1 MKLFLPI
8 RPGGICAAAVGL
20 SLVGLFLSAAM
31 ARHMPPTQSMFQA
44 LMSQA
49 DKGDAPALH
58 ALLGRLAD
66 SPLLKTSDLASLKGR
81 QLARA
86 ARQAMDIDWLAA
98 DSDLWNDAYNRARM
112 HALQLKH
119 PAQYQRILQTGS
131 LLEKAQWGCP
141 GAMAKL
147 EYASTHSQP
156 SPHRS
161 GWLGGNTVY
170 HQSRSERAAQIA
182 QLEIGQVLYLSP
194 EFNALRKKSD
204 AAYQKIVQSGTL
216 PEKVRWGVPGARKT
230 LESMANQGD
239 VKAEL
244 EMGGLAARWSTF
256 GPGLSRQH
264 WYRLA
269 AKQGNAQG
277 QYDLGRLEQ
286 GNWFHAIGWFK
297 KSAAQG
303 YAPAELKVAE
313 NYGFGYTRPRDL
325 RLARLWYTKAA
336 KQGDAAMAITA
347 WNSLSTALAL
357 SKYHNNPTAE
367 FRLEDRVARYWPLA
381 GKFAAAKRWNTLD
394 TLYDNMLCVARD
406 YYHGTAVKQNYSQ
419 ALLWSRR
426 ALAGPHS
433 PTDSTWSDTYLPWAD
448 EILGDLY
455 YFGRGVPQNYHRAAV
470 CFAYAASEGND
481 YNSATR
487 LGKLFLSGKGVPKN
501 LIVGTALFTLGG
513 RSGGVSTRRMM
524 AATRTFARLVKF
536 FKNHKAALLKM
547 RKFRHQLGEAQGF
560 SELFFKLLKPYL

>member
-1 MKLFLPI
+1 
-8 RPGGICAAAVGL
+8 
-20 SLVGLFLSAAM
+20 
-31 ARHMPPTQSMFQA
+31 
-44 LMSQA
+44 MSQA
-49 DKGDAPALH
+49 DKGHAPALH
-58 ALLGRLAD
+58 ALIGRLTHP
-66 SPLLKTSDLASLKGR
+66 PLLKTSNLASLKGR

-86 ARQAMDIDWLAA
+86 ARQAVDIEWLAA
-98 DSDLWNDAYNRARM
+98 DSDLWNDAYNRARI

-131 LLEKAQWGCP
+131 LLEKALWGCP

-156 SPHRS
+156 RPHRS
-161 GWLGGNTVY
+161 AWLGGNTVY
-170 HQSRSERAAQIA
+170 RQSRSERAAQIA
-182 QLEIGQVLYLSP
+182 LLETGHVLYLSP

-204 AAYQKIVQSGTL
+204 AAYQKIVQFGTL

-244 EMGGLAARWSTF
+244 ELGHLAARLSTFF
-256 GPGLSRQH
+256 GPGLSQQH

-347 WNSLSTALAL
+347 WDSLSTALVL
-357 SKYHNNPTAE
+357 SKYHNNPAAE

-419 ALLWSRR
+419 ALFWSRR
-426 ALAGPHS
+426 ALDGRHS
-433 PTDSTWSDTYLPWAD
+433 ATDYTWSDTYLPWAD

-470 CFAYAASEGND
+470 CFAHAASESMD
-481 YNSATR
+481 YKSAMR
-487 LGKLFLSGKGVPKN
+487 LGKLFLSGKGVPRN
-501 LIVGTALFTLGG
+501 LIVGGALFTLGG
-513 RSGGVSTRRMM
+513 QSRGVYTRRMM

>member
-1 MKLFLPI
+1 
-8 RPGGICAAAVGL
+8 
-20 SLVGLFLSAAM
+20 
-31 ARHMPPTQSMFQA
+31 
-44 LMSQA
+44 MSQA
-49 DKGDAPALH
+49 DKGHAPALH
-58 ALLGRLAD
+58 ALIGRLTHP
-66 SPLLKTSDLASLKGR
+66 PLLKTSNLASLKGR

-86 ARQAMDIDWLAA
+86 ARQAVDIEWLAA
-98 DSDLWNDAYNRARM
+98 DSDLWNDAYNRARI

-131 LLEKAQWGCP
+131 LLEKALWGCP

-156 SPHRS
+156 RPHRS
-161 GWLGGNTVY
+161 AWLGGNTVY
-170 HQSRSERAAQIA
+170 RQSRSERAAQIA
-182 QLEIGQVLYLSP
+182 LLETGHVLYLSP

-204 AAYQKIVQSGTL
+204 AAYQKIVQFGTL

-244 EMGGLAARWSTF
+244 ELGHLAARLSTFF
-256 GPGLSRQH
+256 GPGLSQQH

-336 KQGDAAMAITA
+336 KQGDAAMAITD

-419 ALLWSRR
+419 ALFWSRR
-426 ALAGPHS
+426 ALDGRHS
-433 PTDSTWSDTYLPWAD
+433 ATDYTWSDTYLPWAD

-470 CFAYAASEGND
+470 CFAHAASESMD
-481 YNSATR
+481 YKSAMR
-487 LGKLFLSGKGVPKN
+487 LGKLFLSGKGVPRN
-501 LIVGTALFTLGG
+501 LIVGGALFTLGG
-513 RSGGVSTRRMM
+513 QSRGVYTRRMM

-536 FKNHKAALLKM
+536 FESHKAAHLKM
-547 RKFRHQLGEAQGF
+547 KKFRHQLGEAQGF